1 MAIDDPFPFD
11 SVRALRAPV
20 LIQWGGRDL
29 WIPPALADSSP
40 AAAAAGD
47 GAHLPDAGH
56 APMEEIPGPTAADA
70 RRFLLAPAR
79 PARAGRR

>member
-1 MAIDDPFPFD
+1 
-11 SVRALRAPV
+11 V

-29 WIPPALADSSP
+29 WIPPALADSFRLRLP
-40 AAAAAGD
+40 QATVRIY
-47 GAHLPDAGH
+47 PDAGH

-79 PARAGRR
+79 PARAARR